1 MWPFSL
7 PWFFPKSDCD
17 CVKWFFFLSF
27 SSLGKRWH
35 FQTWFLNYK
44 TYATQLNRGQYANAK
59 NITDFHDVEISY
71 LRCWSIVYMIFTG
84 CITLTCW
91 PHWCKEQG
99 HLAAPS
105 VCVDLKANSGVC
117 PLVILAFHV
126 IHNGSESQGFLTLCV
141 SAQTSNCHSAWQ
153 ASSRGKCIM
162 NDNMSASRGLRK
174 SLQVY
179 THTWFS
185 WVEKVLGKKATNILT
200 QRVLWDFHSLS

>member
-1 MWPFSL
+1 MQGTLQTFMML
-7 PWFFPKSDCD
+7 KSATWD
-17 CVKWFFFLSF
+17 VGALS
-27 SSLGKRWH
+27 
-35 FQTWFLNYK
+35 TWFSPAALLSPADL
-44 TYATQLNRGQYANAK
+44 TDAK
-59 NITDFHDVEISY
+59 NKA
-71 LRCWSIVYMIFTG
+71 
-84 CITLTCW
+84 TL
-91 PHWCKEQG
+91 Q
-99 HLAAPS
+99 HLVCAYVRA
-105 VCVDLKANSGVC
+105 CVDLKANSGVC